1 MRAASYLDTSFLIK
15 LYVAEPGSTDAVS
28 WFRQYRDEVLISSLT
43 DVEVA
48 AALYQKLP
56 ANEALQAHE
65 IYRGDRILGVYGKI
79 IVDEAVFAEASAVA
93 VQCAERF
100 RLRSLDAIHLASA
113 LSAGIANFATYDAR
127 LAGAAA
133 SMGLTIIPARS

>member
-15 LYVAEPGSTDAVS
+15 LYVAEPGSIDAVS
-28 WFRQYRDEVLISSLT
+28 WFRQYREEVLISSLT

-56 ANEALQAHE
+56 ATEALQVQE
-65 IYRGDRILGVYGKI
+65 MYRDDRNLGVYGKI
-79 IVDEAVFAEASAVA
+79 TVDEAVFVEASALV
-93 VQCAERF
+93 VQCAEKF

-113 LSAGIANFATYDAR
+113 LSAGIANFATFDAR

-133 SMGLTIIPARS
+133 SMGLAVIPTRS